1 MDAAIDFNSR
11 QCLVLKKCLIVV
23 ALVSKSEQKVGF
35 INTDFDTLDKMELG
49 DCKES
54 ITNVLDDS
62 RGTTQKMDTMGGKTH
77 NDIYHSKVMHR

>member
-1 MDAAIDFNSR
+1 M
-11 QCLVLKKCLIVV
+11 IVV

-54 ITNVLDDS
+54 ITNVDDS
-62 RGTTQKMDTMGGKTH
+62 RGTTQRMDTIGGKTH
-77 NDIYHSKVMHR
+77 NDIYYWR